1 MECRKEACNHYNAE
15 KNNFCTIS
23 QSYLLSGCPIDA
35 MIRYCE
41 DRLEGLRQ
49 IKRYLE
55 ELQDKFTP

>member
-55 ELQDKFTP
+55 EL

>member
-1 MECRKEACNHYNAE
+1 MPKRSLQPLQRREEQLLH
-15 KNNFCTIS
+15 IS

-55 ELQDKFTP
+55 EL